1 MDEKTMVNDVLDS
14 CKTSLNLYG
23 TAIINTIDM
32 TLRQTIQ
39 QIRNNEESFQYEML
53 KIAQLKEYKTLEFQ
67 ASESEIEQ
75 VKNEL
80 Q

>member
-14 CKTSLNLYG
+14 CKTSLNG

-39 QIRNNEESFQYEML
+39 KIRNNEESFQYEML

>member
-14 CKTSLNLYG
+14 CKASLTLYE
-23 TAIINTIDM
+23 TAIVNTKDM

-53 KIAQLKEYKTLEFQ
+53 KIAQIKEYKSLAAQ

>member
-1 MDEKTMVNDVLDS
+1 
-14 CKTSLNLYG
+14 
-23 TAIINTIDM
+23 
-32 TLRQTIQ
+32 
-39 QIRNNEESFQYEML
+39 ML